1 MVFWQKQI
9 FRCCLRLASLPCLLF
24 PVATAEE
31 EESARKNLAAAG
43 SAIFRD
49 TSLSE
54 PHGVSCMSCHSPQHA
69 FADPRPIS
77 PGARRGSHGTRNAP
91 SLMYAALIPNFAQE
105 DLLDEDGSQVW
116 VWQGGHFHDGSARTL
131 HEQISK
137 PFFHPDEM
145 NLASEK
151 DLAARLRRAPYA
163 AQLRRD
169 MSAEA
174 WADDALLA
182 HRAYRALVAF
192 LKEPLFRPFDACID
206 DFLAGKNDA
215 LTAQQIR
222 GLELFRHKGKCADCH
237 HLHASSWPQPLL
249 SDYGYDNLGVPS
261 RGAKDPGLAGHTKA
275 PQELGH
281 FRAPSLR
288 NVALTAPYF
297 HNGSIA
303 SLREVVEFYNLRDKQ
318 PGRWGKTDYPG
329 TVNHDDLGDLGLTEQ
344 EVDDLVS
351 LMEAFTD
358 RTLLRLRERGGTFPE
373 QLPQTPDSW
382 SMRAYFPDWTHD
394 LPPLPAHPP
403 YQGNLFPSTHS
414 SHTP

>member
-1 MVFWQKQI
+1 
-9 FRCCLRLASLPCLLF
+9 
-24 PVATAEE
+24 
-31 EESARKNLAAAG
+31 
-43 SAIFRD
+43 
-49 TSLSE
+49 
-54 PHGVSCMSCHSPQHA
+54 
-69 FADPRPIS
+69 
-77 PGARRGSHGTRNAP
+77 
-91 SLMYAALIPNFAQE
+91 MYAALIPNFAQE

-303 SLREVVEFYNLRDKQ
+303 SLKEVVEFYNLRDKQ